1 MEGSSIT
8 PGETG
13 LFIATMLNIFNTDFL
28 FYSICS
34 FVLILLLVGS
44 GIISGAEVAFFSLT
58 PTERIKCKTS
68 NLPKEI
74 KIFKVL
80 ENPKQ
85 LLATILIVNNLLNV
99 AFVTLSTY
107 MTWKITAIGT
117 GIALNKNPSSYVM
130 VMLTVLVTFAIVF
143 FGEVTPKIYANKR
156 SIEVAK
162 STVNFVSLSIY
173 LLKPF
178 AFLLIS
184 MGNLVDK
191 RIQKKKYILSVD
203 EMNKAINMTA
213 DQHTTEGE
221 TDILKGIINFGTI
234 SVKQIMTV
242 RPDITAVDMHTS
254 FRDLIAQIN
263 HFGYSRVPVYHDSI
277 DKIEGVLHIK
287 DFLPYI
293 HYHEFDWHSLIRDL
307 YFIPENKKI
316 DILLKDFQEMRVH
329 MAVVVDEYGG
339 TAGLITLEDIIE
351 EIVGEIKD
359 EFDDEEVLNFE
370 KINELEYLFEGKIS
384 LNDFCKIIDTEPE
397 VFNEV
402 KGESESLGGLLLEL
416 NAGLPKSGDQ
426 LVHDKYAF
434 EIISADKR
442 RIKKI
447 KLTIKN

>member
-1 MEGSSIT
+1 MDGSSIE
-8 PGETG
+8 PGHTG
-13 LFIATMLNIFNTDFL
+13 FLMAMMLTMFNNNLL
-28 FYSICS
+28 FYGICT
-34 FVLILLLVGS
+34 FILVLLLLGS
-44 GIISGAEVAFFSLT
+44 GIISGAEVAFFSLS
-58 PTERIKCKTS
+58 PTERLKCKTS
-68 NLPKEI
+68 NQPKDI

-107 MTWKITAIGT
+107 MTWKITAIDT
-117 GIALNKNPSSYVM
+117 ALNTNPSSYVM

-156 SIEVAK
+156 SIEVAQR
-162 STVNFVSLSIY
+162 TVNFVLLAIY

-178 AFLLIS
+178 AFILIA

-203 EMNKAINMTA
+203 EMNKAINMTS

-242 RPDITAVDMHTS
+242 RPDITAVDKNTS

-370 KINELEYLFEGKIS
+370 KINEMEYLFEGKIS
-384 LNDFCKIIDTEPE
+384 LNDFCKIIDTEPD

-426 LVHDKYAF
+426 LTHDKYAF

>member
-1 MEGSSIT
+1 MDGSSFD
-8 PGETG
+8 PGDTG
-13 LFIATMLNIFNTDFL
+13 LLVTVLLNIFSADLL
-28 FYSICS
+28 FYGFSS
-34 FVLILLLVGS
+34 FVLVALLLGS

-58 PTERIKCKTS
+58 PAERIKCKTS
-68 NLPKEI
+68 SNVREV

-85 LLATILIVNNLLNV
+85 LLATILIINNLFNV
-99 AFVTLSTY
+99 AFITLSTY
-107 MTWKITAIGT
+107 MTWKFSAIGT
-117 GIALNKNPSSYVM
+117 DATLNKDPSGYIV
-130 VMLTVLVTFAIVF
+130 VFLTVVVSFAIVF

-156 SIEVAK
+156 GIEVAK
-162 STVNFVSLSIY
+162 LTVNFVSAAFY
-173 LLKPF
+173 VFKPF
-178 AFLLIS
+178 AYLLIS
-184 MGNLVDK
+184 MGDFIDK
-191 RIQKKKYILSVD
+191 RVQKISYTLSVE
-203 EMNKAINMTA
+203 EMNKAIDLTA
-213 DQHTTEGE
+213 NQHSTEGE
-221 TDILKGIINFGTI
+221 TDILKGIVNFGTI

-242 RPDITAVDMHTS
+242 RPDITAVDIDIS

-263 HFGYSRVPVYHDSI
+263 HFGYSRVPVYNDTI

-339 TAGLITLEDIIE
+339 TSGLITLEDIIE
-351 EIVGEIKD
+351 EIVGEIND
-359 EFDDEEVLNFE
+359 EFDDEIVLNFE
-370 KINELEYLFEGKIS
+370 KLNDQEFVFEGKIS
-384 LNDFCKIIDTEPE
+384 LNDFCKIIETDPDI
-397 VFNEV
+397 FNEV

-416 NAGLPKSGDQ
+416 NAGLPKSGD
-426 LVHDKYAF
+426 LLAHAKFAF

-447 KLTIKN
+447 KVKINS